1 MAEQKVKLTDLPAA
15 TDTVDT
21 AQLLINQNST
31 DQKLPVTHFLRGK
44 NNLSDLADIVQ
55 SRANLDVPSVDEVN
69 EKLSGLFNGN
79 NSFTAG
85 ASLASRTDFI
95 WDENSKSWYYWSGT
109 LPKDVPAASTPEST
123 GGIGAGAWV
132 SVGDAAL
139 RSDLSGPNAGMSGVV
154 TRGHMLSKL
163 VNDTSLSI
171 GQSFR
176 CIDRA
181 DGIFDVVDINSG
193 QPNGFNLV
201 AHNSLQV
208 ALKLRING
216 RTVDIEQMGA
226 KPDGSEDILPI
237 LNAATQMFA
246 STTGDAYDAGCTIL
260 LKENIYL
267 LSSWTMPS
275 IFQNLSLVGNGAKI
289 KCKASGTYPHLIK
302 TGWNFQNISGVDID
316 GALNE
321 NYTCVLNIN
330 NGYGRYENITIRNA
344 KLPIRVGLP
353 GTNPVSLSE
362 FYFDRL
368 VITGCAKIAECIGLY
383 SVLQIS
389 DSVLASGEGTKWK
402 SYDCTGLA
410 TYGGRIFVNKCTMNS
425 NIVTTDSPYIFVSS
439 TVEQGNTYCG
449 QVSIEQSDLEM
460 RSRTILVSDQ
470 STNFQNTQQNIRL
483 SNSRVSVWLSEEPR
497 AKTFFESNSA
507 YRGLF
512 SVTNCDVIFN
522 QPLTERPIK
531 AGIRTLCKL
540 DYSSFNDVGYY
551 GSNLIEWSGFPP
563 IEEFSLKMKASI
575 SNNQSLAVGQNK
587 ISYDQTLKDIYGTD
601 LTLNKKFNVGL
612 NRFECPNG
620 EIESVE
626 LVVNYL
632 FSAAVT
638 SPVEW
643 RIDVF
648 FSGSSTTTTICKH
661 TTPTGVTTGS
671 FCVALPMIDQDST
684 ITTYATTNATATLLG
699 GNVFNNTISLLC
711 KTKRPRVMS

>member
-1 MAEQKVKLTDLPAA
+1 MSDI
-15 TDTVDT
+15 T
-21 AQLLINQNST
+21 ANVVVSMPSQLFT
-31 DQKLPVTHFLRGK
+31 
-44 NNLSDLADIVQ
+44 LAQ
-55 SRANLDVPSVDEVN
+55 SF
-69 EKLSGLFNGN
+69 K
-79 NSFTAG
+79 
-85 ASLASRTDFI
+85 
-95 WDENSKSWYYWSGT
+95 
-109 LPKDVPAASTPEST
+109 AASN
-123 GGIGAGAWV
+123 GKIYIGQIDTDPTIPSNQIQVYIENEDGTHVPTSQPININAAGYPVYNGQISKFVTVQGHSMAV
-132 SVGDAAL
+132 YDAYGVQQFYFNNVLKYDPDQL
-139 RSDLSGPNAGMSGVV
+139 RQELIGPSAGMAGFV
-154 TRGHMLSKL
+154 TRGHLLS
-163 VNDTSLSI
+163 SLI
-171 GQSFR
+171 ADNTIYPGQAYR
-176 CIDRA
+176 CTDRA
-181 DGIFDVVDINSG
+181 DGIFDVVNKSSVTT
-193 QPNGFNLV
+193 NGYNIVSHQTLPYAFV
-201 AHNSLQV
+201 
-208 ALKLRING
+208 LRING

-237 LNAATQMFA
+237 LNAVTQMFV

-260 LKENIYL
+260 LKENVYL

-289 KCKASGTYPHLIK
+289 KCKASGTYQHLIK

-321 NYTCVLNIN
+321 NYTCILNIN

-410 TYGGRIFVNKCTMNS
+410 TYGGKIFVNKCTMNS
-425 NIVTTDSPYIFVSS
+425 NIVTTDSPYIYVSS

-449 QVSIEQSDLEM
+449 QVSVEQSDLEM
-460 RSRTILVSDQ
+460 RSRTILVYDQ
-470 STNFQNTQQNIRL
+470 STNFQNTQQNISL
-483 SNSRVSVWLSEEPR
+483 SNSRVSVWLSEDPR

-512 SVTNCDVIFN
+512 SVTNCDVMFN

-531 AGIRTLCKL
+531 AGARTLCKL
-540 DYSSFNDVGYY
+540 DYSSFNNVGYY

-575 SNNQSLAVGQNK
+575 TNNQSLAIGQNR

-632 FSAAVT
+632 FSEAVT

-661 TTPTGVTTGS
+661 TTPKGVTAGS
-671 FCVALPMIDQDST
+671 FCVALPMIDQNST
-684 ITTYATTNATATLLG
+684 ITTYATTNSEATLVG

-711 KTKRPRVMS
+711 KTKRPRMMS